1 MSTISPS
8 ALQNLD
14 PESRKEMMQFV
25 EAEQSKSKVQSSIH
39 SFTDMCFKKCN
50 KDKPITSSTLDANEE
65 QCLVNCLN
73 RFLDTNIKV
82 VEALQGR

>member
-8 ALQNLD
+8 ALQSLD
-14 PESRKEMMQFV
+14 PESRKEMMQFI

-39 SFTDMCFKKCN
+39 NFTDMCFKKCN
-50 KDKPITSSTLDANEE
+50 KDKPITSSTLDNREE